1 MKVIDVINSD
11 NPTISMEVFPPK
23 QKDKYESIEKET
35 EEIAAYNTGYMSVT

>member
-23 QKDKYESIEKET
+23 QKDKYETIKKATEKIT
-35 EEIAAYNTGYMSVT
+35 SKKAGII

>member
-23 QKDKYESIEKET
+23 QKDKYESIEKAT
-35 EEIAAYNTGYMSVT
+35 EAAKQAKAEASRI